1 MLESVAMVGMMPISE
16 DDRPD
21 PLRIPDWSEL
31 VLRIRN
37 GDSEAMGELYH
48 VFGRGVRFFLLR
60 KLGSADV
67 DDRVHDVFLIVVEA
81 IQNGEL
87 RDPDRLMGFVKTV
100 VKRQI
105 AAIIAEAVNRRHTEV
120 DYEDN
125 VFSLSDG
132 REDPERGALDRQR
145 EEIARKVL
153 QSISPK
159 DREILFRF
167 YVDEQSME
175 TIMEQM
181 HLSYNQYRLL
191 KSRAL
196 TRFGKM
202 GRRIAQ
208 GTVLGVKKYFGD
220 E

>member
-1 MLESVAMVGMMPISE
+1 MLESVAMVAMMPISE

-31 VLRIRN
+31 VLRIRD
-37 GDSEAMGELYH
+37 GDPDAMAQLYH
-48 VFGRGVRFFLLR
+48 VFGLGVRYFLIR

-81 IQNGEL
+81 IRNGDL
-87 RDPDRLMGFVKTV
+87 RDPERLMGFVRTV

-105 AAIIAEAVNRRHTEV
+105 AANISEAVDRRQTEV
-120 DYEDN
+120 DFEDN
-125 VFSLSDG
+125 AFSFPDS

-196 TRFGKM
+196 NRFGKM